1 MQSRVLTY
9 AIAIVSAFMLI
20 EVSVPSLAQTDTT
33 IYNFQGSPDGSVPQ
47 AHLIRDS
54 SGNLYGTTAFG
65 GSAGFGTVFKIDS
78 KGNRTILYNF
88 LGGSDGANPA
98 AALIRDSSG
107 NFYGTTMSGGIVGG
121 GNGTVFKLDPT
132 GKETVLYSFKG
143 TTDGAIPLTSVA
155 RDGSGNLYGAT
166 SAAGNTNC
174 HSILNSAET
183 GCGTI
188 FKLSTSGTLKVLHAF
203 APGTDGRSP
212 FGDLIGDSAGNL
224 YGTTY
229 DGGSHG
235 YGCVFKLKS
244 GVLTILYS
252 FNFGVGTDGARPVG
266 GLVRDASGNLYGTT
280 RFGGFFNNSTCQG
293 FGCGTV
299 FRLDSS
305 GSETVLYAF
314 TGNPDGSDPHAGL
327 VMDSSSNLYG
337 TTRTG
342 GANGKGTVFRLD
354 PSGQVTVLHSFD
366 GSDGST
372 PLASL
377 IHAGT
382 GFVGTASSGG
392 TGNAGVVFKLIP

>member
-1 MQSRVLTY
+1 MQFRVLTC
-9 AIAIVSAFMLI
+9 AMAIVSASMLI
-20 EVSVPSLAQTDTT
+20 GVSVPSLAQTDTT
-33 IYNFQGSPDGSVPQ
+33 IYNFQGAPDGSVPQ

-54 SGNLYGTTAFG
+54 SGNLYGTTVFG

-88 LGGSDGANPA
+88 VSGSDGANPA
-98 AALIRDSSG
+98 AALIRDSAG
-107 NFYGTTMSGGIVGG
+107 NLYGTTMSGGVTGG
-121 GNGTVFKLDPT
+121 GNGTVFEIDSS

-143 TTDGAIPLTSVA
+143 TADGAVPLTSVV
-155 RDGSGNLYGAT
+155 RDGLGNLYGTT
-166 SAAGNTNC
+166 STGGNTSC
-174 HSILNSAET
+174 HSALNTTES

-188 FKLSTSGTLKVLHAF
+188 FKLSSSGTLKVLHTF

-235 YGCVFKLKS
+235 YGCIFKLKS

-252 FNFGVGTDGARPVG
+252 FNFGVGADGARPVG
-266 GLVRDASGNLYGTT
+266 ALVRDASGNLYGTT
-280 RFGGFFNNSTCQG
+280 RFGGFFNNSACQG
-293 FGCGTV
+293 FGCGTI
-299 FRLDSS
+299 FKLDSS
-305 GSETVLYAF
+305 GTETVLYAF
-314 TGNPDGSDPHAGL
+314 TGNPDGSDPHAGV
-327 VMDSSSNLYG
+327 VMDSSGNLYG

-342 GANGKGTVFRLD
+342 GAHGEGTVFRLD
-354 PSGQVTVLHSFD
+354 TSDQETVLHSFN

-382 GFVGTASSGG
+382 AFFGTASSGG